1 MLIMT
6 WTSNQDKDARLF
18 IFVARR
24 MQSWKRATKKIST
37 KGWFPF
43 TLGAIDA
50 RIHCPS
56 KSRHQRHHHSFYF
69 NYMVVSSAGIFFIL
83 VHWPIVKQ
91 VMKKTADVLYHPID
105 LNGYK
110 MIESDNCTILDHKK
124 GNGLVGLIKGSKD
137 CDQLPLVLF
146 DIQSVL
152 PAVMNWNPPLLVI
165 YDSF

>member
-56 KSRHQRHHHSFYF
+56 KSRQQRHHHSFYF

-83 VHWPIVKQ
+83 VRWPIVKQ
-91 VMKKTADVLYHPID
+91 VMKKTADVLCHPID

-137 CDQLPLVLF
+137 CDQLPSCFVRYSVCSPSSHEFSHLVV
-146 DIQSVL
+146 I
-152 PAVMNWNPPLLVI
+152 PPC
-165 YDSF
+165 